1 MASRKTKLVLTKIF
15 SLFSVVRGYN
25 IPVIALA
32 QYLSAIFILDKE
44 RRALDVLLDGNLFL
58 IVLASSLTI
67 ASGYIINN
75 FYDAQKDLIN
85 RPKKSMLD
93 RLVSQGTKLQVY
105 FVLNFIVVLLA
116 FMVSW
121 RAAIF
126 FSVYIFLIWFYS
138 HRLKRYPLIGNLT
151 AALLAVLPFFGI
163 LMYVRKFYEDF
174 SIDNEK
180 IETIF
185 AHATFLYLL
194 ILIRELIKDL
204 ENLQGDL
211 VANYRTIPVMFG
223 ERVAKNVIMVLAF
236 STLIPV
242 YLLIEVYE
250 VGYMDIYFY
259 AGMIVM
265 IFFLYKLH
273 KAESRDEY
281 QLLHN
286 TLKALI
292 VAGVFCIVLIDPS
305 VLVHGRQLLSAI

>member
-32 QYLSAIFILDKE
+32 QYLSAIFILNKE
-44 RRALDVLLDGNLFL
+44 QRALDVLLDGNLFL

-93 RLVSQGTKLQVY
+93 RLVSQGTKLHVY
-105 FVLNFIVVLLA
+105 FGLNFIVVLLA

-121 RAAIF
+121 RAAVF

-138 HRLKRYPLIGNLT
+138 HKLKKYPLIGNLT

-163 LMYVRKFYEDF
+163 LMYFKNFYEV
-174 SIDNEK
+174 
-180 IETIF
+180 IF

-223 ERVAKNVIMVLAF
+223 ENTAKNVIMILAF

-242 YLLIEVYE
+242 YLLVEIYD

-259 AGMIVM
+259 TGMIVM
-265 IFFLYKLH
+265 IFFLFRLW

-292 VAGVFCIVLIDPS
+292 VAGVFCIILIEPS

>member
-93 RLVSQGTKLQVY
+93 RLISQGTKLQVY

-116 FMVSW
+116 FLVSW
-121 RAAIF
+121 RAAVF

-138 HRLKRYPLIGNLT
+138 HKLKKYPLIGNLT

-163 LMYVRKFYEDF
+163 LMYFKNFYEV
-174 SIDNEK
+174 
-180 IETIF
+180 IF

-211 VANYRTIPVMFG
+211 VANYRTIPVMLG
-223 ERVAKNVIMVLAF
+223 EKTAKNVIMVLAF

-242 YLLIEVYE
+242 YLLVEVYD

-259 AGMIVM
+259 TGMIVM
-265 IFFLYKLH
+265 IFFLFRLW

-292 VAGVFCIVLIDPS
+292 VAGVFCIILIEPS